1 MRSALADLV
10 RAAAVALAAVA
21 ALAQP
26 LAAEPHNHALR
37 QDAPPALT
45 GAAVVLETRQ
55 GERVAAYAA
64 GPADAAAG
72 LVVFHEMWGL
82 TDFVRAE
89 ADRLGGLGLRV
100 IAVDLYRGR
109 IGADSRAAYRLM
121 EGVDEGYARRVADA
135 ALAWLDAPQRKVG
148 ALGWCFG
155 GEQALAAALAHPER
169 VSATVIYYGR
179 PELRAGR
186 LERLR
191 GPVLGLFA
199 TEDSW
204 VPKRDVERFARAM
217 ARAGRTLDLR
227 WFPAGHAFANPS
239 GAHHDAA
246 QAAAARA
253 ASDAFLLEQLLGRPD
268 ERRTL

>member
-1 MRSALADLV
+1 MLFVLLGTSTLWAGEAHDH
-10 RAAAVALAAVA
+10 
-21 ALAQP
+21 Q
-26 LAAEPHNHALR
+26 LR
-37 QDAPPALT
+37 QDAPPSLSGRT
-45 GAAVVLETRQ
+45 LVLETRQ
-55 GERVAAYAA
+55 GERVVAYAA

-72 LVVFHEMWGL
+72 LIVFHEMWGL
-82 TDFVRAE
+82 TEFVRAE
-89 ADRLGGLGLRV
+89 ADRLAGLGLQV

-109 IGADSRAAYRLM
+109 VEADSRAAYRLM
-121 EGVDEGYARRVADA
+121 KRVDEGYSRRVLDA
-135 ALAWLDAPQRKVG
+135 AIAAIEPFGMPRRPIG

-155 GEQALAAALAHPER
+155 GEQALAAAIARPER
-169 VSATVIYYGR
+169 IAATVIYYGR
-179 PELRAGR
+179 PELRVGR

-227 WFPAGHAFANPS
+227 WYEAGHAFANPS
-239 GAHHDAA
+239 GAHHDADA
-246 QAAAARA
+246 AAAARA
-253 ASDAFLLEQLLGRPD
+253 ASDAFLIEQLLGRPD